1 MLGKHFFLSLRNH
14 LKGKNDSDNNIILS
28 FQEVSNDKYL
38 KLYKIKSNLV
48 DYTND
53 TLESSINYTHEKDDL
68 FLGIDASVYE
78 TLKDDYDDKYEYILP
93 EITLNKNLYSSEIFG
108 NLELQSI

>member
-1 MLGKHFFLSLRNH
+1 M
-14 LKGKNDSDNNIILS
+14 
-28 FQEVSNDKYL
+28 
-38 KLYKIKSNLV
+38 
-48 DYTND
+48 DYNND

-93 EITLNKNLYSSEIFG
+93 EITLDKNLF
-108 NLELQSI
+108 NLLSLNGEFENNVAAIGTIQLATLHFFLKSFSDV